1 MFPVIKLGPRIIQS
15 QPLIL
20 LIAFWIG
27 TSVTKRAARR
37 LGLDGEY
44 ADNLIYL
51 GLIAGLIGARLSYVV
66 QYWSIYSNDLGA
78 IFAINLNTLSPIG
91 GLILGLAAAYWYAKR
106 KKLANRKLLDALT
119 PGLVILAGGLA
130 LADLASGNGYG
141 LPAQLPWSISLWGE
155 LRHPVQVYDLLAVF
169 FISVVLWRSSRP
181 FDGARFGLF
190 VILYAASRLF
200 LEAFHGDSVIF
211 ASIRVVQFWSLL
223 ALIAMLL
230 ILRHWA
236 EKEIRLHVSS

>member
-1 MFPVIKLGPRIIQS
+1 MFPVIKIGPRIIQS
-15 QPLIL
+15 QLLIL

-27 TSVTKRAARR
+27 TGVTKRVARR

-51 GLIAGLIGARLSYVV
+51 GLIAGLVGARLSYVI

-78 IFAINLNTLSPIG
+78 IFALNLNTLSPIG
-91 GLILGLAAAYWYAKR
+91 GLIVGLATAYWYAKR
-106 KKLANRKLLDALT
+106 KKIANRKLLDALT

-130 LADLASGNGYG
+130 LADLASGDGYG
-141 LPAQLPWSISLWGE
+141 LPTQLPWSISLWGE

-169 FISVVLWRSSRP
+169 VISVVLWRSSRP

-211 ASIRVVQFWSLL
+211 ANIRVVQFWSLL
-223 ALIAMLL
+223 ALIATLL
-230 ILRHWA
+230 TLRYWA
-236 EKEIRLHVSS
+236 EKEIRLHISS